1 MFVLCAL
8 ISPDQIRR
16 LELHD
21 PSSFANNIR
30 DDNVTGR
37 LNIVNRP
44 PDRCAVHPL
53 IVQVHNTKSGLPLR
67 LWDATNEWPVQ
78 VLGKEQV
85 KNAARGG

>member
-8 ISPDQIRR
+8 IGPDQIRR

-21 PSSFANNIR
+21 PSSFASNIR

-44 PDRCAVHPL
+44 PDRCAAHPL
-53 IVQVHNTKSGLPLR
+53 IVQMHNTKI
-67 LWDATNEWPVQ
+67 
-78 VLGKEQV
+78 LGACFDCGTPQMNVEF
-85 KNAARGG
+85 RT